1 MSSQHT
7 LFGEELRRL
16 RMASGLSLAEL
27 ARRAHYS
34 KGYLSKI
41 ESGTRPV
48 SPQVARRCDAA
59 LGADGALARLV
70 PPAQT
75 ARRPE
80 PNEQEDDDRDV
91 WIMSLGP
98 GGGGWFTPVGRR
110 DLLAV
115 GGSALVGLGASPSAL
130 RVASTEEA
138 GVDAYTEVF
147 GQLRALG
154 QVTAPALV
162 LPVVIAQANALRSV
176 AAAGG
181 GPLHARWSLLAARH
195 AEYAG
200 WLAQESGDP
209 RGARWWTDTAV
220 RLTASGAPGIPDV
233 PAMTDMAAHALVRRA
248 LIALYAEDG
257 AATVELARRARRD
270 PSAGARVRGLAALRE
285 AQGHALAG
293 DPSACERA
301 LESGDLLLRDAPP
314 ADGSL
319 ALGSTNVDTVAVTRG
334 WCLHDL
340 GRPESAVDVLEPQFS
355 RIRSDAHR
363 SRARYGT
370 RLALAHATAGELERA
385 CEITESVLGAV
396 VGVDS
401 ATIRADLAKLARAL
415 TRWRTEPR
423 VRTLQPR
430 LTGALRTPTT

>member
-1 MSSQHT
+1 MSAQHT

-16 RMASGLSLAEL
+16 RMALGLSLAEL
-27 ARRAHYS
+27 AQRAHYS

-41 ESGTRPV
+41 ESGTRPA

-70 PPAQT
+70 PRNET

-80 PNEQEDDDRDV
+80 PTGQEDERDV
-91 WIMSLGP
+91 WIMSLAP
-98 GGGGWFTPVGRR
+98 GGGGWLTPVGRR
-110 DLLAV
+110 DLLTV
-115 GGSALVGLGASPSAL
+115 GGSALVGFGAVPSAL
-130 RVASTEEA
+130 RGASAEEA
-138 GVDAYTEVF
+138 GVDACTKIF
-147 GQLRALG
+147 GQLRAFG
-154 QVTAPALV
+154 QVAAPALV
-162 LPVVIAQANALRSV
+162 LPAVIAQANALRSV
-176 AAAGG
+176 AAAGD
-181 GPLHARWSLLAARH
+181 GPLHTRWSLLTARH

-209 RGARWWTDTAV
+209 RGARWWTDMAV
-220 RLTASGAPGIPDV
+220 RLAAPGIPDT
-233 PAMTDMAAHALVRRA
+233 ADMTAHALVRRA

-257 AATVELARRARRD
+257 AATVELARRARHD
-270 PSAGARVRGLAALRE
+270 PAAGARVRGLAALRE

-293 DPSACERA
+293 RASACERA
-301 LESGDLLLRDAPP
+301 LECGGLLLRDAPP

-319 ALGSTNVDTVAVTRG
+319 ALGSTTVDTVAMTRG

-340 GRPESAVDVLEPQFS
+340 GRPEAAADVLEPQLS
-355 RIRSDAHR
+355 RIPPHAHR
-363 SRARYGT
+363 SRARYGA
-370 RLALAHATAGELERA
+370 RLALAHATTGELDRA
-385 CEITESVLGAV
+385 CEITERVLGAAI
-396 VGVDS
+396 GVDS
-401 ATIRADLAKLARAL
+401 ATIRTDLAKLARAL